1 MTAVV
6 LAFGVIILRT
16 GIMDQ
21 SSGPP
26 NVCSYRDIS
35 QKTLALLTGRNSAAQ
50 AALDAAFARG
60 KLVISGAVFADLLAS
75 LGAGKASQIS
85 F

>member
-6 LAFGVIILRT
+6 LAFGVIIPQDRHNGPIKWASKRLFLPRYFAKDARASHRT
-16 GIMDQ
+16 H
-21 SSGPP
+21 
-26 NVCSYRDIS
+26 
-35 QKTLALLTGRNSAAQ
+35 SAAQ